1 MSRQAYYDAKKQ
13 EQNITIAQM
22 IVLCLV
28 RETRQI
34 MPMIGTRKLIQQ
46 LSIPLKEHGI
56 KMGRDQLFEFPF
68 CYDKLMYQNFNY
80 TKMIDSRQLLF
91 NSVAQLKKDLT

>member
-1 MSRQAYYDAKKQ
+1 MTRQAFYDAQKQ

-28 RETRQI
+28 RGTRQI

-46 LSIPLKEHGI
+46 LASPLKEHGI
-56 KMGRDQLFEFPF
+56 KMGRDQLFE
-68 CYDKLMYQNFNY
+68 
-80 TKMIDSRQLLF
+80 LLRYHG
-91 NSVAQLKKDLT
+91 L